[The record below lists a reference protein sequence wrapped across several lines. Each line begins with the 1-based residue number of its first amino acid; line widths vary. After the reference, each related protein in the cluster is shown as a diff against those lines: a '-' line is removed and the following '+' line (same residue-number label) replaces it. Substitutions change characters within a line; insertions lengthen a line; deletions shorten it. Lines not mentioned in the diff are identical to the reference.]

1 MSLKSM
7 AVPPRAG
14 ASTFSA
20 VVEPK
25 DHAAAPGYPLMP
37 IGLGWREGGI
47 PEPDPRAED
56 WWKNTAYPGLG
67 KIWDWARG
75 NPLEAASASSVPGV
89 SDVADVAMLGR
100 DLYRFGTEPSRE
112 TAVNLGLGAAGAALP
127 FLGAGW
133 IKAAAG
139 YAPQKTQKA
148 YKLFEQHPK
157 DPNLL
162 LPLFVGRDQPIP
174 FGEWLIAEAGQPGRA
189 PGKVK
194 STLGDLAY
202 RPGWHAGDVPVATHI
217 GGKSDP
223 SLTAPD
229 HRPDK
234 QVWAEVEMADDQDWQ
249 SVANA
254 RARITKAGT
263 PDPKTAHITDQV
275 PLEGYYRYKT
285 NPNMTGEWLI
295 GGNMRVNRILSDE
308 EVEAANKAAG
318 VSDLPRLSKLNRGAD
333 LAEVPALAK
342 TEMRQ
347 LVGGGGSL
355 EEAQGR
361 LQQLGPGHG
370 LRRSPTHPGVYFTVR
385 EPQAPEV
392 GAAAAPTSSEP
403 AHFVFKA
410 DPATSETVE
419 RLAGRVTSGVND
431 RAGLGN
437 KGQYVYDNN
446 SILLDSSLSP
456 EQRHDT
462 LTHELGHAMAAKG
475 GVVDPRG
482 LAWQGAPPA
491 QVLEQIRALS
501 AGRRPHLW
509 GSNEE
514 LENAFPHLGA
524 AAISKYRERPDE
536 LAADLVA
543 SMIADPA
550 KAKQVGHEA
559 YRWAASKLNA
569 SDLGKIAQFLG
580 VPLAMVSAALAQAS
594 GLEPE
599 EAPPPPATA
608 GGIGL
613 GR

>member
-1 MSLKSM
+1 
-7 AVPPRAG
+7 
-14 ASTFSA
+14 
-20 VVEPK
+20 
-25 DHAAAPGYPLMP
+25 MP

-47 PEPDPRAED
+47 PEPEPGAED
-56 WWKNTAYPGLG
+56 WWKNTAYPALGGL
-67 KIWDWARG
+67 WDWVKG
-75 NPLEAASASSVPGV
+75 NPVEAASASMVPGV
-89 SDVADVAMLGR
+89 SDVADIGLLGR

-112 TAVNLGLGAAGAALP
+112 NAVSLGLGAAGAALP
-127 FLGAGW
+127 LVGAG
-133 IKAAAG
+133 A
-139 YAPQKTQKA
+139 
-148 YKLFEQHPK
+148 L
-157 DPNLL
+157 
-162 LPLFVGRDQPIP
+162 
-174 FGEWLIAEAGQPGRA
+174 
-189 PGKVK
+189 
-194 STLGDLAY
+194 
-202 RPGWHAGDVPVATHI
+202 
-217 GGKSDP
+217 
-223 SLTAPD
+223 
-229 HRPDK
+229 
-234 QVWAEVEMADDQDWQ
+234 
-249 SVANA
+249 
-254 RARITKAGT
+254 KAG
-263 PDPKTAHITDQV
+263 
-275 PLEGYYRYKT
+275 R
-285 NPNMTGEWLI
+285 
-295 GGNMRVNRILSDE
+295 
-308 EVEAANKAAG
+308 KA
-318 VSDLPRLSKLNRGAD
+318 LHGAD
-333 LAEVPALAK
+333 IEVVPALAK

>member
-1 MSLKSM
+1 
-7 AVPPRAG
+7 
-14 ASTFSA
+14 
-20 VVEPK
+20 
-25 DHAAAPGYPLMP
+25 MP

-47 PEPDPRAED
+47 PEPEPGAED
-56 WWKNTAYPGLG
+56 WWKNTAYPALGGL
-67 KIWDWARG
+67 WDWVKG
-75 NPLEAASASSVPGV
+75 NPVEAASASMVPGV
-89 SDVADVAMLGR
+89 SDVADIGLLGR
-100 DLYRFGTEPSRE
+100 DLYRFGTEPTRE
-112 TAVNLGLGAAGAALP
+112 NAVNLGLGAAGAALP
-127 FLGAGW
+127 FVGAGA
-133 IKAAAG
+133 IKVLAD
-139 YAPQKTQKA
+139 YAPGKTVKA
-148 YKLFEQHPK
+148 YKLFRTDPK
-157 DPNLL
+157 RPGELF
-162 LPLFVGRDQPIP
+162 PLFVDADEAVPTGP
-174 FGEWLIAEAGQPGRA
+174 WLEATAGAQGSA

-194 STLGDLAY
+194 SKLGDLAY
-202 RPGWHAGDVPVATHI
+202 RPGWHAGDLPIATHI

-223 SLTAPD
+223 ALKAPD
-229 HRPDK
+229 YRPDN
-234 QVWAEVEMADDQDWQ
+234 QVWAEVELADDKDWQ
-249 SVANA
+249 SVADA
-254 RARITKAGT
+254 RARIMKSGK

-275 PLEGYYRYKT
+275 PLEGHYRYKT
-285 NPNMTGEWLI
+285 NPHMTGQWLI

-333 LAEVPALAK
+333 LAEVPTLAK

-347 LVGGGGSL
+347 LVGGGGGL

-361 LQQLGPGHG
+361 LRQLGPGHS
-370 LRRSPTHPGVYFTVR
+370 LRQSPTHPGVYFVVR

-392 GAAAAPTSSEP
+392 GAAAAPTSSGT
-403 AHFVFKA
+403 ARFVFKE
-410 DPATSETVE
+410 DPATPETVE
-419 RLAGRVTSGVND
+419 GLAGQVTSGVND
-431 RAGLGN
+431 RANLGN

-482 LAWQGAPPA
+482 LAWQGAPPT

-580 VPLAMVSAALAQAS
+580 VPLAMVTAALAQAS